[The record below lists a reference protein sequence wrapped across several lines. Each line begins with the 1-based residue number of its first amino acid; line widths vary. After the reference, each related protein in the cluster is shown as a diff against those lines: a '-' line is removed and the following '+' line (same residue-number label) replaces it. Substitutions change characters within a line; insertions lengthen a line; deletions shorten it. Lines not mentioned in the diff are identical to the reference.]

1 MLARHFGVMIALG
14 IALLSGCATVT
25 QGTSQPLTINTDPTG
40 ASCTIKKDDQTL
52 GVVNPTP
59 GTVQVEKGWGAL
71 TVACQKEDHVDE
83 EARHDSEVQ
92 GWTFGNIIIGGV
104 IGFVIDAA
112 SGAMRKYPSFIT
124 IVLTPRSFPSAEE
137 RDRYF
142 DARRERVLREA
153 DESEARVKA
162 NCQPETCAS
171 QLKALDAARQSEL
184 AQIEV
189 RRGQAKI
196 GERAMAD
203 APPREP
209 GRKVTLDDLPLP
221 APEPAPPPAK

>member
-1 MLARHFGVMIALG
+1 MFANHIGVMVALTL
-14 IALLSGCATVT
+14 ALLSGCATVT
-25 QGTSQPLTINTDPTG
+25 QGTTQPLTINTDPPG
-40 ASCTIKKDDQTL
+40 ASCAVKKDDKTM

-71 TVACQKEDHVDE
+71 TVACQKEDHADE

-112 SGAMRKYPSFIT
+112 SGAMRKYPSIIT
-124 IVLTPRSFPSAEE
+124 IVLTPRVFPSAEE

-142 DARRERVLREA
+142 DARRDRVVREA
-153 DESEARVKA
+153 DETEARVKSA
-162 NCQPETCAS
+162 CPPESCAT

-184 AQIEV
+184 AQIDA
-189 RRGQAKI
+189 RRVQAKI
-196 GERAMAD
+196 DGRAD
-203 APPREP
+203 SGAPPPTEP

-221 APEPAPPPAK
+221 AASPPAKQ